1 MPYMPGPGGGPGGGA
16 DGGLDELEWVS
27 ANILSIFQAATWSAP
42 IAKFIDEHCV
52 IFEDVEENKLEYTP
66 IHNAF
71 KRMVDDLLAAHLQEL
86 QVTTEQF
93 TRFCQYGL
101 TGNNEL
107 HRSIV
112 EMMLSVD
119 DFLVFKAV
127 MVKRNAELYREAL
140 GRFAMEHPPAAA
152 PPPPPPVVPGEPA
165 AVAAVEPVAP
175 TFDEA
180 ALKAAEDEADRLDAE
195 RRCMEAE
202 LQLAIALS
210 LQLERKLQLI
220 EELNE
225 ILNILARM
233 NAQAEQAALEN
244 AGDEALRQHPS
255 EQAAFEQQLLG
266 GEGLPPPP
274 HPQAAELP
282 PPRLVPREAL
292 PATIRVQPLADAG
305 GAAPP
310 LAPPEPVISDLER
323 QALGRSRA
331 EACRRG
337 REQDSLRDTPSSV
350 ATAPAPPQ
358 RQQPT
363 EAERKARAE
372 HLKRQRELLLEK
384 KNKEREGQLS
394 AYNQTRGPTAAGR
407 AAERACAS
415 AGLAA
420 VGGEQPHPGSPTNDA
435 GRRLAAELS
444 GQVSEAPPAHL
455 PDPAAAAAEM
465 RRALTRQLKQTL
477 TQAM

>member
-1 MPYMPGPGGGPGGGA
+1 MPYLPGPGGMPGPGGGPGGGA

-175 TFDEA
+175 TVTTFDEA

-210 LQLERKLQLI
+210 LQLERKLKLI

-225 ILNILARM
+225 VLNVLAKM
-233 NAQAEQAALEN
+233 NA
-244 AGDEALRQHPS
+244 
-255 EQAAFEQQLLG
+255 QAAFEQQLSG
-266 GEGLPPPP
+266 GQGLPPPP
-274 HPQAAELP
+274 LPQAAELP
-282 PPRLVPREAL
+282 PPRLVPREVDAL
-292 PATIRVQPLADAG
+292 PATIRVQPLAGDAGG

-323 QALGRSRA
+323 EALGRSRA

-337 REQDSLRDTPSSV
+337 REQDSLRDAPSSV

-415 AGLAA
+415 AGL
-420 VGGEQPHPGSPTNDA
+420 VGGEQLQSGSPTNDA
-435 GRRLAAELS
+435 GRRLAAELGS
-444 GQVSEAPPAHL
+444 QVSEVPAAHL

-465 RRALTRQLKQTL
+465 RMALTRQLKQTL
-477 TQAM
+477 IQPM